1 MTRVA
6 CVQVEWR
13 QGETRDERVARVLA
27 AVEGVQGADLV
38 VLPEL
43 WATGYFHFDLYDAE
57 AEPLDGPTATALAAS
72 AARCGAS
79 LVGGSIVERTPEGL
93 ANTCLVFDSSGALVH
108 TYRKVHLFGYGSEEA
123 RLLVHTRL
131 TVGPAPGPG
140 CTLGVTTCYDL
151 RFPEIFR
158 LLVADGAEV
167 MVVPAAWP
175 AERAAHWRL
184 LLQARAVEN
193 QAVVVG
199 CNGVGDQRG
208 TTLGGRSAIVDQ
220 WGEVFAAAGE
230 SEEVVE
236 ATVDLGALRRL
247 RAEFPVLVQ
256 RRVPVGPFP
265 PPGIAHRAG

>member
-6 CVQVEWR
+6 CVQVGWR
-13 QGETRDERVARVLA
+13 PGETRDERVARVVA
-27 AVEGVQGADLV
+27 VVEGLQGADLV

-57 AEPLDGPTATALAAS
+57 AEALNGPTAAALAAA
-72 AARCGAS
+72 AARCGAY
-79 LVGGSIVERTPEGL
+79 LVGGSIVERTPDGL
-93 ANTCLVFDSSGALVH
+93 TNTCLVFDPSGALVH

-123 RLLVHTRL
+123 RLLVPGTA
-131 TVGPAPGPG
+131 VGPAPGPG

-167 MVVPAAWP
+167 LVVPAAWP
-175 AERAAHWRL
+175 AERSAHWRL

-208 TTLGGRSAIVDQ
+208 TTLGGRSAVVDP
-220 WGEVFAAAGE
+220 WGEVLAEAGE
-230 SEEVVE
+230 GEEVVE
-236 ATVDLGALRRL
+236 ATVDLRALRRL
-247 RAEFPVLVQ
+247 RAEFPVLDH
-256 RRVPVGPFP
+256 RRVPVGPFA
-265 PPGIAHRAG
+265 PPGVAHLAG